1 MKKGLKDITLG
12 LILAT
17 FHINL
22 GTLQIVPS
30 FIGWILVAVGVSTLV
45 NVKAEGHVLMMKAK
59 RWSVALSI
67 ISLFLLIATVFDNQI
82 GDSHLLIIIVSLSE
96 LFFIYYLLSGVTE
109 ICTAKGNIE
118 YAKENARMLGGYTT
132 FYVIGL
138 LIMCINWFTYSM
150 SIGGFLTIYMIV
162 LRIYIIYRVYKMGKM
177 W

>member
-1 MKKGLKDITLG
+1 MKKGFKDITWG

-22 GTLQIVPS
+22 GTIEIVPS

-45 NVKAEGHVLMMKAK
+45 NVIAEGQVFMTKAK

-67 ISLFLLIATVFDNQI
+67 ISLFLLIVTVFDNGI
-82 GDSHLLIIIVSLSE
+82 GDSHLSTII
-96 LFFIYYLLSGVTE
+96 FFIYYFLSGVTE
-109 ICTAKGNIE
+109 IFTAKGNIE
-118 YAKENARMLGGYTT
+118 YAKENARMLSGYTI

-138 LIMCINWFTYSM
+138 LIMCINWFTYSL
-150 SIGGFLTIYMIV
+150 SIGAFLTIYMIV

-177 W
+177 L